1 VKCSSQ
7 SNNNGAYGVIP
18 LIKRKREQKR
28 EQNKQMVP
36 LAAVDGSG
44 SDKSSSSSN
53 SEQVYLKMQLNKVKP
68 L

>member
-1 VKCSSQ
+1 VFLPKQQQRCIRCDPFNQ
-7 SNNNGAYGVIP
+7 TQ
-18 LIKRKREQKR
+18 KRAKR
-28 EQNKQMVP
+28 EQNKQMAP

-44 SDKSSSSSN
+44 SD